1 MKKLALR
8 PAKNNPRQGRRQIQ
22 GELARPGHSAG
33 ARTVQE
39 IQTAAGSEPTP
50 RHAGPTWRESPPAQA
65 ENIIACDFLHLNL
78 VDLRRVHALVSLEHS
93 TRRLRITG
101 VTAHPTGSW
110 TVRQARN
117 LAVES
122 GVRIDSPHLLVRDRD
137 TKYTVSFDAA
147 FAAEGIEVVRTAPR
161 APRMNTH
168 RERGIKTLPREALDH
183 LLIRNETR
191 ARHVL
196 DAYARHHQPATMS
209 GRAGRRPNSHILI
222 GGGH

>member
-1 MKKLALR
+1 MRERSRKSRQR
-8 PAKNNPRQGRRQIQ
+8 PTAN
-22 GELARPGHSAG
+22 RP
-33 ARTVQE
+33 
-39 IQTAAGSEPTP
+39 
-50 RHAGPTWRESPPAQA
+50 HAGPASRESPPAQA
-65 ENIIACDFLHLNL
+65 ENIIACDFLHLNPIN
-78 VDLRRVHALVSLEHS
+78 LRRVHALVSLEHS

-122 GVRIDSPHLLVRDRD
+122 GVPIDSPRLLVRDRN
-137 TKYTVSFDAA
+137 TKYTVSFDAV

-168 RERGIKTLPREALDH
+168 RKRGIKTLPREALDH
-183 LLIRNETR
+183 LLIRNETH

-196 DAYARHHQPATMS
+196 DA
-209 GRAGRRPNSHILI
+209 
-222 GGGH
+222 

>member
-1 MKKLALR
+1 MNTLALR
-8 PAKNNPRQGRRQIQ
+8 PAKDNPRQGRRRIQ
-22 GELARPGHSAG
+22 TELARPGHSAG

-39 IQTAAGSEPTP
+39 IQTAADSEPAP
-50 RHAGPTWRESPPAQA
+50 RHAGPASREPPPAQA
-65 ENIIACDFLHLNL
+65 ENIIACDFLHLNLVDL

-122 GVRIDSPHLLVRDRD
+122 GVRLESLRFLVRDRD
-137 TKYTVSFDAA
+137 TKYTVSFDVV
-147 FAAEGIEVVRTAPR
+147 FAVEGIEVVKTAPR

-168 RERGIKTLPREALDH
+168 RERGIKTLPREALPSADPERDSH
-183 LLIRNETR
+183 P
-191 ARHVL
+191 AR
-196 DAYARHHQPATMS
+196 P
-209 GRAGRRPNSHILI
+209 RRLRPSPPTGDDVGAH
-222 GGGH
+222 GPQA